1 MRSHE
6 AVIYLQVA
14 LHETVP
20 KLDNHFSNLSRY
32 SGLNL
37 ESNLEDIYNKFIDSY
52 MNLMD
57 AYGTKHF
64 GEPVEPSAAGHANA
78 P

>member
-1 MRSHE
+1 MTSHE
-6 AVIYLQVA
+6 AVIDLQVA
-14 LHETVP
+14 LHKTVP

-32 SGLNL
+32 SGLNF

-52 MNLMD
+52 MDLIN

-64 GEPVEPSAAGHANA
+64 GEPVEPPAAVHTNA
-78 P
+78 S